1 MAGGLLSAADFSK
14 KIAEL
19 PNAPLLDV
27 RTPDEYSKG
36 HLPKAQNIDWNGADF
51 STQTAKLDKSKPV
64 LLYCLSGG
72 RSASAVSKM
81 KADGFTEIYELSG
94 GIMKWRAA
102 KLPEEK
108 GNAATPTSAGSGM
121 TKAQFDALLNTDKTV
136 LIDFYADW
144 CAPCQKMKPY
154 LEEIATEMADNVMV
168 VRINADENPTL
179 CNEMHID
186 ALPILQVYK
195 NKNMTWNFT
204 GYIGKEEVVKQL
216 K

>member
-108 GNAATPTSAGSGM
+108 GSAATPTSAGSGM

-154 LEEIATEMADNVMV
+154 LEEIATEMAENVVV